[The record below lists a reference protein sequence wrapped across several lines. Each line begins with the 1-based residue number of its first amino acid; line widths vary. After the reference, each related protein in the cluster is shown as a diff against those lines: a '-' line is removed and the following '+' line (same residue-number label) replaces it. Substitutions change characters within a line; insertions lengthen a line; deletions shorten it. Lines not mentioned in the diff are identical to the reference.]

1 MTQPTTAAAAE
12 IQRRKELYQAN
23 TPQLA
28 AMARVTAG
36 KQRSP
41 HQNFAQSL
49 HDG

>member
-1 MTQPTTAAAAE
+1 MTQHTSADE

-23 TPQLA
+23 APQLA
-28 AMARVTAG
+28 AIARVMAG

-41 HQNFAQSL
+41 HQDFAQRL